1 MLGYYAIPA
10 NEFHK
15 YTKIPFEFVETHDDL
30 CRAVAREMVD
40 LIKAKRAQ
48 NKMAVVILPVG
59 PLSYTAFAELCNR
72 EGVSC
77 ESLVIISMDEYC
89 DANNQ
94 PIPFEHPASFRAF
107 YQHDLM
113 DHLDRDKQLPSD
125 QLILP
130 NPNDLGL
137 VQRTIEKFGGVD
149 IVYGGMGINGHFA
162 FNLPQPPS
170 VDLDTFKNMSVRI
183 IELSGADIA
192 QMAIGGTGGV
202 LEIIPPK
209 ACTVGMKEL
218 LSAQKIHLT
227 FMRSWHAGVLRRAL
241 FGPVTPTFPGSLVQL
256 HPNVTAT
263 ATALAVQLPPFSI
276 LQLSVK

>member
-1 MLGYYAIPA
+1 MLDYYAIPA
-10 NEFHK
+10 NEFHRHS
-15 YTKIPFEFVETHDDL
+15 KIPFEFVETHDDL
-30 CRAVAREMVD
+30 CRVVAREMVD
-40 LIKAKRAQ
+40 LIQAKRAQ

-59 PLSYTAFAELCNR
+59 PLSYRAFAELCNR

-77 ESLVIISMDEYC
+77 ESLVVISMDEYC

-107 YQHDLM
+107 YQHDLIE
-113 DHLDRDKQLPSD
+113 HLDLDKQLPPA

-130 NPNDLGL
+130 NPHDLGL
-137 VQRTIEKFGGVD
+137 VQRTLEKFGGVD

-162 FNLPQPPS
+162 FNLPQLPS
-170 VDLDTFKNMSVRI
+170 VDLDTFKNMSVRV

-192 QMAIGGTGGV
+192 QMAMGGTGGV

-218 LSAQKIHLT
+218 LSARKIHLT

-263 ATALAVQLPPFSI
+263 VTAIAAQLPPFSI
-276 LQLSVK
+276 LQLAVK